1 VARADSGDGAGVGDG
16 VDRGGHDLDRLPRG
30 GGERGQPRT
39 TPVILIETDAQRW
52 LVSPRGAVG
61 LVHNVRA
68 TPEVSPRRGKTTEVL
83 YASDVDAVTAGP
95 VLQRYVRDVRVT
107 APFFDAKADDPVE
120 LFVNEAS
127 RHPVFRLTGVR

>member
-1 VARADSGDGAGVGDG
+1 
-16 VDRGGHDLDRLPRG
+16 
-30 GGERGQPRT
+30 
-39 TPVILIETDAQRW
+39 
-52 LVSPRGAVG
+52 
-61 LVHNVRA
+61 
-68 TPEVSPRRGKTTEVL
+68 VL